1 MGLSQGS
8 LLARYIVEKCP
19 IKGKVRN
26 YVSIGGPNMGVNEI
40 PGCAKGEICEYIN
53 LVARNLVYF
62 KLV

>member
-26 YVSIGGPNMGVNEI
+26 YLSIGGPNMGVNEV
-40 PGCAKGEICEYIN
+40 PGCAKG
-53 LVARNLVYF
+53 
-62 KLV
+62 